1 MTSIRGPRPAHPRPV
16 ARFGA
21 VLTGALVVAVVAAAP
36 VAALERDDGDDPGE
50 QLSTLESLAL
60 FGVLPI
66 ALMLLIALLVC
77 LPSLIKGPRNKPGI
91 NWDAQPEW
99 YGGPQDEAQ
108 TPAVAGSGTQQAL
121 TGRVVSTGA
130 EGDADD
136 GGGSSARW

>member
-1 MTSIRGPRPAHPRPV
+1 M
-16 ARFGA
+16 
-21 VLTGALVVAVVAAAP
+21 LTGALAVAVAAAAP

-60 FGVLPI
+60 FGVVPI
-66 ALMLLIALLVC
+66 ALMLLIALLVS
-77 LPSLIKGPRNKPGI
+77 LPSLIKGSRNKPGI

-99 YGGPQDEAQ
+99 YGGPQDEA
-108 TPAVAGSGTQQAL
+108 TTAAVTSAGGQQAL

-130 EGDADD
+130 DGDAEG